1 MQIAWNKQAKAV
13 KNVQI
18 LTIEA
23 TTKVKRVFYTLTFC
37 HTYILNFPESTHNSL
52 DTMLQRRLNHKY
64 PSCCY
69 ESTLNMIEGF
79 EEVLSIFQTNNISS
93 KYYKF

>member
-18 LTIEA
+18 LVIEGA
-23 TTKVKRVFYTLTFC
+23 TKVKRVFYTLTFC
-37 HTYILNFPESTHNSL
+37 HTYILNFSESTHNSL
-52 DTMLQRRLNHKY
+52 DTMLHRRLNHKY

-79 EEVLSIFQTNNISS
+79 EELLSIIQTNSVS

>member
-18 LTIEA
+18 LTTEA

-79 EEVLSIFQTNNISS
+79 EELLNIIQTNSVS